1 METKLSRWCDGLIE
15 VGWLFVVIAVP
26 LFFNIHSDR
35 VFEPDKLTLMRSIA
49 LVMAAAWLVKFV
61 DLRQWTQ
68 ASRLRWRDEDAVW
81 RMPFL
86 LIVTLLAMV
95 YIVSALFSVTPSV
108 SWAGS
113 YQRLQGT
120 YTTLSYIVIFGT
132 TIATMRTRAQARRL
146 VTAVI
151 ITSIPV
157 AFYGLLQHFD
167 LDPLPWAG
175 DVTDRVAGQMGN
187 AIFIA
192 AYLIMAVPL
201 TVARIIA
208 SFSSILSDDELSGA
222 DVMRSSAYIFTVAI
236 QLIAIYWSGSRGP
249 WLGLGAGLF
258 AFILVVLVGLR
269 NAASESGRFQVKE
282 AGIGALFVLAGTAV
296 AYTVILLIFNGLT
309 GAGQLASLAGPTA
322 SFVAFVAAVGLI
334 IVAMF
339 VLVAAR
345 RGWRWLWFSWIVM
358 ALLLAIWLVLFN
370 LPAESTEKYAETPV
384 FGGVFNTLNE
394 WRELP
399 RIGRLGQVLEA
410 DTGTGRVRTLIWEG
424 ALELMLPHEPIV
436 FPDGRTDTFNFLR
449 PVIGYGPESMYV
461 AYNGFYPPE
470 LATLEARNAS
480 PDRSHNET
488 FDTLVITGLAGFL
501 VWQALYLSVF
511 LYGFRWLGVLR
522 SRFERNLLIGLWIG
536 VGLITAVAFTL
547 WGGAV
552 YIGVALP
559 FGSIV
564 GLVLYLIY
572 YALFAD
578 TSADTSA
585 DEAQPFAADRLLVVA
600 LVAGI
605 LAHYIEIHFGIAIS
619 ASRVHFFLYVGLLF
633 FITYWL
639 PRQQASTS
647 VSEDAPVAARGKR
660 RRAARSAAPAFF
672 AGWSGPVLLY
682 SFMLALIIGII
693 GYTFTT
699 FSQPPDLVLESVAD
713 LTAVDIFKQS
723 LFVNVKRDFVE
734 SPFIYLMLVLT
745 WSLGLLISV
754 SEMLKDGELKI
765 PAVAQEAAK
774 GQRNA
779 AAISFLVMGVA
790 AILYRLLIPLPLDA
804 SASALLGQTLL
815 WMWGALCLW
824 SGGNLQLRFTK
835 NDRLFAAGV
844 AAAGLLF
851 ALPVIVGGGFL
862 AGLITA
868 VFSGAMLYLLW
879 DPTWRNLLTPVAI
892 MAAVSFG
899 LGLLYTLFQANLLR
913 FSLLYR
919 AYVPQPET
927 VDQLFGYL
935 IDEAAQAA
943 GFLTYFYLFVLGLM
957 LIAAFVLGASK
968 KPRLRQGGSAGA
980 YGALGVLAVT
990 AVWLILTTNLRVI
1003 QADIVYKRGRFF
1015 DSEAAA
1021 TGELTNWD
1029 SAIAIY
1035 QDAINRAP
1043 QEDFYYL
1050 FLGRAYL
1057 ERSNLT
1063 SDLAEQDQLLSEAEQ
1078 QLFNAQKINP
1088 LNTDHTANLAR
1099 LNTRWAAVNA
1109 DETARNEHLLA
1120 AEQYYRSALTLSPQN
1135 SVIRNEYARLVL
1147 VQGQGCEAGLAIYQ
1161 ESATIDPFYADT
1173 FFAWAD
1179 AAINCATTAEE
1190 PEAELF
1196 YAQGVDALTQGLA
1209 LQPENPRAWV
1219 RAGQIYQ
1226 QIGQYEAAIDAYDQ
1240 ALLIDPNEQEIPAWN
1255 VKYLQA
1261 QTYRDLGDLV
1271 QAEALATEVLQIGP
1285 PEFQGEIQL
1294 FIEQLR
1300 PDAAAP
1306 VSLGEG
1312 ERPLAAVPLAE
1323 RNNYYSE
1330 YPDFRIDQTKS
1341 YEAVILTSQGEMRLR
1356 LFPQEAPIAVNSFI
1370 FLAQQ
1375 GYYDGTTF
1383 HRVIA
1388 DFVAQGGDP
1397 TGTGGGEPG
1406 YRFTDEVDTGL
1417 TFDRPGLLAMAN
1429 AGANTNGG
1437 QFFITFAPQP
1447 ALNGRH
1453 TIFGELISGETVL
1466 QSLTLRDPEQAPD
1479 FEGDRIIRIDI
1490 IELES
1495 E

>member
-15 VGWLFVVIAVP
+15 VGWLFVVIATP

-49 LVMAAAWLVKFV
+49 LVMAVAWLVKFV
-61 DLRQWTQ
+61 DLRQWQQT
-68 ASRLRWRDEDAVW
+68 SRLRWRAEDSFW

-86 LIVTLLAMV
+86 LIVTLLALIYV
-95 YIVSALFSVTPSV
+95 VSALFSVTPSV

-120 YTTLSYIVIFGT
+120 YTTLAYIVIFGT

-146 VTAVI
+146 ATAVI

-175 DVTDRVAGQMGN
+175 DVQDRVAGHMGN

-208 SFSSILSDDELSGA
+208 SFSSILSDEDLSSA

-249 WLGLGAGLF
+249 WLGLGVGLF
-258 AFILVVLVGLR
+258 AFILIVLVGLR
-269 NAASESGRFQVKE
+269 NAAQESGRFRLQE
-282 AGIGALFVLAGTAV
+282 AGVGALFVLAGTAV
-296 AYTVILLIFNGLT
+296 SYTIILLILNALT
-309 GAGQLASLAGPTA
+309 GAGRLASLAGPMS
-322 SFVAFVAAVGLI
+322 SFVAFVVAVGLVI
-334 IVAMF
+334 LTMF
-339 VLVAAR
+339 IFVAAR

-358 ALLLAIWLVLFN
+358 SLLLAVWLILFN
-370 LPAESTEKYAETPV
+370 ITNEQLAETPV
-384 FGGVFNTLNE
+384 VGGVFSTLNE

-424 ALELMLPHEPIV
+424 ALELMLPHEPIT
-436 FPDGRTDTFNFLR
+436 FPDGSRDSFNFLR
-449 PVIGYGPESMYV
+449 PIIGYGPESMYV

-488 FDTLVITGLAGFL
+488 FDALIITGLAGFL

-522 SRFERNLLIGLWIG
+522 TGFERNLLIGLW
-536 VGLITAVAFTL
+536 VGLGVITAVAFAV
-547 WGGAV
+547 WRGAV

-559 FGSIV
+559 FGSIA
-564 GLVLYLIY
+564 GLVIYLIY

-578 TSADTSA
+578 SSEAD
-585 DEAQPFAADRLLVVA
+585 AQPFAADRLLVVA
-600 LVAGI
+600 LVAAI
-605 LAHYIEIHFGIAIS
+605 LAHYVEIHFGIAIS

-639 PRQQASTS
+639 PRQQ
-647 VSEDAPVAARGKR
+647 EPAAATAEEVPKTARKKR
-660 RRAARSAAPAFF
+660 RRGSRAAAPAIFS
-672 AGWSGPVLLY
+672 GWSGPVLLY
-682 SFMLALIIGII
+682 SLMLALMIGII

-699 FSQPPDLVLESVAD
+699 FSQPPDLVLESVDD
-713 LTAVDIFKQS
+713 LTAVDILHQS
-723 LFVNVKRDFVE
+723 FFVNVKRDFSE

-745 WSLGLLISV
+745 WSLGLLIAV
-754 SEMLKDGELKI
+754 SEMLKDGELRVTAVSNQSPKAQRKI
-765 PAVAQEAAK
+765 VAIA
-774 GQRNA
+774 
-779 AAISFLVMGVA
+779 FLVMGVA
-790 AILYRLLIPLPLDA
+790 AILYRLLIPLPQNA
-804 SASALLGQTLL
+804 TATALLGQTLL

-824 SGGNLQLRFTK
+824 AGGNLQLRFTK

-844 AAAGLLF
+844 AVAGLLF
-851 ALPVIVGGGFL
+851 TLPVLVGGGFL

-879 DPTWRNLLTPVAI
+879 DPSWRNLLTPVAL
-892 MAAVSFG
+892 MAAISFG
-899 LGLLYTLFQANLLR
+899 LGLLYALFQANLLR

-919 AYVPQPET
+919 AYVPPPQT

-935 IDEAAQAA
+935 IEEAGQSAN
-943 GFLTYFYLFVLGLM
+943 FLTYFYIFVLGLM
-957 LIAAFVLGASK
+957 VVAAFVVGMSK
-968 KPRLRQGGSAGA
+968 KPRLRNSGTVPA
-980 YGALGVLAVT
+980 YALLGLLAVT
-990 AVWLILTTNLRVI
+990 AVLLILRTNLRVV

-1015 DSEAAA
+1015 DGEAAV
-1021 TGELTNWD
+1021 TGELSDWD

-1035 QDAINRAP
+1035 QNAISRAP
-1043 QEDFYYL
+1043 REDFYYL

-1057 ERSNLT
+1057 ERSNIT
-1063 SDLAEQDQLLSEAEQ
+1063 SDLVEQEQLLAEAEQ
-1078 QLFNAQKINP
+1078 QLFNAQEINP

-1099 LNTRWAAVNA
+1099 LNTRWAAVSA
-1109 DETARNEHLLA
+1109 DEAARSSRLLD
-1120 AEQYYRSALTLSPQN
+1120 AEEYYQSALTLSPQN
-1135 SVIRNEYARLVL
+1135 SIIRNEYARLVL
-1147 VQGQGCEAGLAIYQ
+1147 IQGQNCAESLAIYEQ
-1161 ESATIDPFYADT
+1161 SATIDPFFPDT

-1179 AAINCATTAEE
+1179 AAIGCAPTAEE
-1190 PEAELF
+1190 TEVDALYAE
-1196 YAQGVDALTQGLA
+1196 GVDALTQGLA
-1209 LQPENPRAWV
+1209 LEPNNARAWV
-1219 RAGQIYQ
+1219 RAGQLYQ
-1226 QIGQYEAAIDAYDQ
+1226 QIEQYQSAIDAYEQ
-1240 ALLIDPNEQEIPAWN
+1240 ALVVDPAQQEVPAWN

-1261 QTYRDLGDLV
+1261 QTFRDMGEFA
-1271 QAEALATEVLQIGP
+1271 QAEALANEVLQIGP

-1294 FIEQLR
+1294 FIQQLQ
-1300 PDAAAP
+1300 PEAATPA
-1306 VSLGEG
+1306 SLPESGS
-1312 ERPLAAVPLAE
+1312 ERPLAAIPLAE
-1323 RNNYYSE
+1323 RNNYYTE
-1330 YPDFRIDQTKS
+1330 YPDFIIDGTQS
-1341 YEAVILTSQGEMRLR
+1341 YEAIIQTERGEMRLR
-1356 LFPQEAPIAVNSFI
+1356 LFPEAAPIAVNSFV

-1383 HRVIA
+1383 HRVIE

-1397 TGTGGGEPG
+1397 TGTGSGEPG
-1406 YRFTDEVDTGL
+1406 YRFTDEVGNGL

-1437 QFFITFAPQP
+1437 QFFITYAPQP

-1453 TIFGELISGETVL
+1453 TIFGELVAGEEVL

-1479 FEGDRIIRIDI
+1479 FAGDQIIRIDI
-1490 IELES
+1490 VEVGNE
-1495 E
+1495 